1 MKNLLLVAV
10 ALAAPA
16 TVFAAKPCDV
26 VTREEAS
33 QLLGA
38 AAGARTSHKI
48 DAAASRCLI
57 KSAKGGGDTL
67 TIDLRKVAADDAE
80 RMRAHTDEER
90 GEETPSLHDEL
101 WY

>member
-1 MKNLLLVAV
+1 MKKLLLVL
-10 ALAAPA
+10 ALTAPA
-16 TVFAAKPCDV
+16 TVFAAKPCDI

-38 AAGARTSHKI
+38 AAGAKTSRKV
-48 DAAASRCLI
+48 DAEASRCLI
-57 KSAKGGGDTL
+57 KSAKGGHDTL
-67 TIDLRKVAADDAE
+67 AIELRKVAADDAE
-80 RMRAHTDEER
+80 HVRAHTDEER